1 LFGTQN
7 SVSDPNP
14 DDLASEDP
22 GCGKPTA
29 TVFILQK
36 DGITGEFRRNAPE
49 CGRFADTLSES
60 LKQNRLSELKIPVK
74 RFA

>member
-1 LFGTQN
+1 MIKGHNLIMSQRQRNTDAG
-7 SVSDPNP
+7 VG
-14 DDLASEDP
+14 P
-22 GCGKPTA
+22 GY
-29 TVFILQK
+29 QK

-49 CGRFADTLSES
+49 CGGFADALSES

>member
-1 LFGTQN
+1 MRE
-7 SVSDPNP
+7 V
-14 DDLASEDP
+14 
-22 GCGKPTA
+22 
-29 TVFILQK
+29 IQK

-49 CGRFADTLSES
+49 CGGFADALSES

>member
-1 LFGTQN
+1 MKIESVYN
-7 SVSDPNP
+7 SVQCVSVPFVT
-14 DDLASEDP
+14 S
-22 GCGKPTA
+22 GRRYK
-29 TVFILQK
+29 LQK

-49 CGRFADTLSES
+49 CGGFADALSES